1 MGWEGGERRGEGRR
15 RVGRA
20 PVPPGS
26 FDAHLA
32 LLRHSAILAFNC

>member
-1 MGWEGGERRGEGRR
+1 MGWEGRGGERR

-32 LLRHSAILAFNC
+32 LLCHLAILAFNC